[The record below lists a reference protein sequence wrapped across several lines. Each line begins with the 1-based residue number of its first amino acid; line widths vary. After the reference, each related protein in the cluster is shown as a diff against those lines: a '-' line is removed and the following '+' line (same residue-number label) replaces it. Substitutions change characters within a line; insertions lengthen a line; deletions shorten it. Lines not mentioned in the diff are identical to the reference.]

1 MYNYSEMEDT
11 DRRDIKKWV
20 ETWKKTGSLLD
31 KVKLKELRAADYYSR
46 NQMFLN
52 EMLRYAFEHRE
63 TRLSSGLIEQQKIFM
78 KLNKKQIREKHD
90 S

>member
-1 MYNYSEMEDT
+1 MHNYSEMKDT

-20 ETWKKTGSLLD
+20 ETWEKTGSLLD
-31 KVKLKELRAADYYSR
+31 KVKLKELRAADYYNH
-46 NQMFLN
+46 NQVFLN